1 MSLSKLSLITS
12 DIQIPHPL
20 GITTWSLFCSPSV
33 WILNF
38 HPSWRSFRI
47 SSTTVSW
54 VSLSITY
61 ITISSALV
69 PISAPQAV
77 YAHSGPHLG
86 LSASSSCRLWV
97 LFDPHCSPSSFP
109 VSLSDAQCT
118 RLLTQEVVVTWISPS
133 PSKPLSHVSAFTSTA
148 VGWEHP
154 LGLAC
159 CSSFF
164 ISFSWLLVWQPP
176 TQHCPID
183 WPQVTSS
190 SN

>member
-20 GITTWSLFCSPSV
+20 AITTWSLFCSPSV
-33 WILNF
+33 WLLNF

-69 PISAPQAV
+69 PMSAPQAV
-77 YAHSGPHLG
+77 HAHSGPHLG

-109 VSLSDAQCT
+109 VSLSDAQCI
-118 RLLTQEVVVTWISPS
+118 RLLTQEVVVAWISPS
-133 PSKPLSHVSAFTSTA
+133 PSQSLSHMFPPLLPQPLAESIPRGWPATAASFLASHGSWSDSLQPNTAQSSDHKSA
-148 VGWEHP
+148 
-154 LGLAC
+154 L
-159 CSSFF
+159 
-164 ISFSWLLVWQPP
+164 IK
-176 TQHCPID
+176 
-183 WPQVTSS
+183 
-190 SN
+190 